1 MQINQINAQNN
12 QGLPINN
19 SLGKQDFL
27 KLLVTQLSNQN
38 PLNVQQNGEFVAQL
52 AQFANLEGMDNL
64 NQKIGYLIINKQTEN
79 QLAASNLI
87 GKNIKVATNNANL
100 NTDEQIS
107 GVVKSTS
114 NTLKLDIYNEQ
125 GEKVRELT
133 LTNQTNGEFT
143 FNWDG
148 LDDNGKKM
156 PNGKYTFIN
165 NEAPNNVYL
174 NSKVTSVELNPQGA
188 IYLNTTNLNK
198 ISFNQITNIGN

>member
-133 LTNQTNGEFT
+133 LTNPTNGEFT

-174 NSKVTSVELNPQGA
+174 NSKVTNVELNPQGA

-198 ISFNQITNIGN
+198 ISFNQIINIGN